1 MDEFSLVAAAKQGDV
16 ESFNQLVLDYQD
28 MAYSVAYRILQDT
41 HSAADATQTAFIS
54 AFRKLDQF
62 WGDNFKAW
70 LMRIVTNACYDEL
83 RRLKRYPSA
92 SLDGM
97 LEEVEADSLPIGN
110 DDDHD
115 LHLIAKFEEPESA
128 VQRHELQMAIE
139 DCLEQLNDAYRIIA
153 VLVDVEGLSYEEV
166 SDMTDISLGTVK
178 SRLSRAR
185 ARLRDCLRTKEEL
198 LPSQFRLNNS

>member
-1 MDEFSLVAAAKQGDV
+1 MDEFSLVTAAKQGDV
-16 ESFNQLVLDYQD
+16 ESFNELILAYQD
-28 MAYSVAYRILQDT
+28 MAYSVAYRILQDA
-41 HSAADATQTAFIS
+41 HGAADATQTAFIS

-62 WGDNFKAW
+62 LGENFKAW

-83 RRLKRYPSA
+83 RRRKRYPST

-97 LEEVEADSLPIGN
+97 IEDFEMDTLPISN

-115 LHLIAKFEEPESA
+115 LHLMAKFEEPESA
-128 VQRHELQMAIE
+128 IQRQELQVAIE
-139 DCLEQLNDAYRIIA
+139 DCMEQLNDAYRIVA

-166 SDMTDISLGTVK
+166 SAMTDISLGTVK

-185 ARLRDCLRTKEEL
+185 ARLRDCLRGKEEL